1 MFRHKLPM
9 LCSLTRARKLPMLCF
24 QDNAK
29 IVKREVGEA

>member
-9 LCSLTRARKLPMLCF
+9 LRF
-24 QDNAK
+24 EDIAK